1 MQKALKITS
10 IVFGILLAI
19 SSITCLIMGI
29 VFIVG
34 ADPLANAAAQGDRDV
49 YIALVATYAS
59 AGTSLIFSGIW
70 TVVGCVISFVL
81 SKKANDSFP
90 KKSTLIALGVVG
102 IIFGA
107 EVPGVL
113 AIIHGAKNGN

>member
-1 MQKALKITS
+1 M
-10 IVFGILLAI
+10 
-19 SSITCLIMGI
+19 
-29 VFIVG
+29 
-34 ADPLANAAAQGDRDV
+34 
-49 YIALVATYAS
+49 VATYAS